1 VGRAPYAIL
10 KHRYRLIRSIQIH
23 GVILFGHDPRASA
36 RVPRGERYL
45 MWTEQNFVA
54 LHDFEFNEM
63 KVFGTVQQQQI
74 RNALRAAVLYARA
87 YRISAG

>member
-1 VGRAPYAIL
+1 VGRASYTVF

-23 GVILFGHDPRASA
+23 GVVFFGHDPRASA
-36 RVPRGERYL
+36 RVPRRERHL
-45 MWTEQNFVA
+45 MRTEQNFVA
-54 LHDFEFNEM
+54 LNDFEFNKM

-74 RNALRAAVLYARA
+74 RDALRAAVLYARA